1 MERKE
6 AEAESTHLLL
16 TVTEAGRKLPFMFMM
31 PLALLSALLLFFIFI
46 ITPEGE
52 NLVTIIHGEIESV
65 AGG

>member
-1 MERKE
+1 M
-6 AEAESTHLLL
+6 
-16 TVTEAGRKLPFMFMM
+16 V
-31 PLALLSALLLFFIFI
+31 LALLSALLLFFIFI